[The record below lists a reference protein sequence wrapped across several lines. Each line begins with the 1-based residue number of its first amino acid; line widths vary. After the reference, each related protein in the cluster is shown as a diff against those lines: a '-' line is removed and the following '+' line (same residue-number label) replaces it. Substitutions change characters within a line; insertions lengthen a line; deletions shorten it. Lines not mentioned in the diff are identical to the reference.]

1 MAGKEIKGN
10 SKRANYRHGKWVRT
24 PTPHAD
30 IDKYVARGKE
40 TGDIRR
46 IELSTMKKPK
56 KKK

>member
-1 MAGKEIKGN
+1 MRNDHK
-10 SKRANYRHGKWVRT
+10 SWKRTGFKHGKWVRT